1 MLSVLWRFRWY
12 PFTVN
17 TPLEGRFQEN
27 ISVEELRG
35 VQDRFV
41 GSSAIKNRV
50 LLFTNLQIT
59 DNTCIRISKANIFN
73 YIIYKLI
80 GLKHL
85 LKCSRKKNCRLLTV
99 NINFSL
105 LQHFQYSHKAPVSAK
120 TKRITNNR
128 IPILRD
134 FMMKKLRKETK

>member
-1 MLSVLWRFRWY
+1 M
-12 PFTVN
+12 
-17 TPLEGRFQEN
+17 
-27 ISVEELRG
+27 EELRG

-85 LKCSRKKNCRLLTV
+85 LNCKNVPEKKNCRLLTV